1 MPDEKNQTREEIL
14 SRYHRREHEIPEP
27 EEKPM
32 TKTPLK
38 SVMLRLT
45 SEEYARLNHARRRN
59 NLSGL
64 SDNQIVRKL
73 LFDQLDQEEKEVRH
87 EPKQQRHAPA
97 VGIA

>member
-1 MPDEKNQTREEIL
+1 MPDT
-14 SRYHRREHEIPEP
+14 
-27 EEKPM
+27 EEKTM
-32 TKTPLK
+32 IKRDPLK
-38 SVMLRLT
+38 NVMLRLT
-45 SEEYARLNHARRRN
+45 SEEYSRLNDARRRN

-87 EPKQQRHAPA
+87 EPNQRHAPA